1 VEIPAAA
8 ARRLLESTPLGRLS
22 TLGPDASPVA
32 VPIVYV
38 LLGDE
43 LWSPIDG
50 KPKSGSEL
58 ARVRNV
64 RRDPRVCVLVDD
76 YAEDWGRLWWIRV
89 DGRARVETAEAGANA
104 LAGLR
109 RKYPQ
114 YATVPLLDQSATLLV
129 IRIAQVST
137 WCATA
142 NAWSD
147 A

>member
-8 ARRLLESTPLGRLS
+8 TRRLLESAPLGRLA
-22 TLGPDASPVA
+22 TLGPDGAPVA

-38 LLGDE
+38 LIGDE
-43 LWSPIDG
+43 LWSPVDG
-50 KPKSGSEL
+50 KPKSGRVL

-64 RRDPRVCVLVDD
+64 RRDPRVCVLIDE
-76 YAEDWGRLWWIRV
+76 YTADWRQLWWIRI
-89 DGRARVETAEAGANA
+89 DGKARVERPEADSPA
-104 LAGLR
+104 LSTLR

-114 YATVPLLDQSATLLV
+114 YATTPVLDESATLLV
-129 IRIAQVST
+129 VRIANVNT

-142 NAWSD
+142 SAWSD

>member
-8 ARRLLESTPLGRLS
+8 ARRLLEGRSLGRLS
-22 TLGPDASPVA
+22 TLGRDAAPVV

-50 KPKSGSEL
+50 KPKSGVEL

-64 RRDPRVCVLVDD
+64 RRDPRVCVLIDE
-76 YAEDWGRLWWIRV
+76 YSEDWSQLWWIRI
-89 DGRARVETAEAGANA
+89 DGRARVESADAGAVA
-104 LAGLR
+104 VAALR

-114 YATVPLLDQSATLLV
+114 YASTPQLDPSRTLLA
-129 IRIAQVST
+129 IRIARITT
-137 WCATA
+137 WSASA